1 MTYEEIF
8 ERAKERLLKAKITN
22 DTEFIAVQFNI
33 IGEGHGSFY
42 VEISNG
48 KMDVQPYNYWD
59 NDISLNVFGKELI
72 FALENKA
79 SDQLGFYGDN
89 RKIGILKP
97 ILMTIPKRRASLKSA
112 AKSTDE

>member
-8 ERAKERLLKAKITN
+8 ERAKERLLKAKTN
-22 DTEFIAVQFNI
+22 EVTEFIAVQFNI

-42 VEISNG
+42 AKIANG

-59 NDISLNVFGKELI
+59 NDVSLNVFGKELLY
-72 FALENKA
+72 ALEHKA

-89 RKIGILKP
+89 RKIAILKHL
-97 ILMTIPKRRASLKSA
+97 LMTIPKRARRAADK
-112 AKSTDE
+112 D